1 MGNIPVF
8 QGQQY
13 NFLNDNL
20 SFRMQYTCML
30 DFQVEGLPSLRK
42 NFGKYFACIFLQA
55 SLPLLKNNMYRIRC
69 VQHQYVL
76 TSCVVKTFE
85 RLIVKYT
92 MFYQSM
98 TNVKPVNREALLF
111 QQQLC
116 SLQVV
121 LQLWKQRYTY
131 ICDSEITQRYT

>member
-1 MGNIPVF
+1 MYAIYMHVEFSSRRPTFPQKELQKIFCLHFSSSKFATPVE
-8 QGQQY
+8 QY
-13 NFLNDNL
+13 
-20 SFRMQYTCML
+20 
-30 DFQVEGLPSLRK
+30 
-42 NFGKYFACIFLQA
+42 
-55 SLPLLKNNMYRIRC
+55 
-69 VQHQYVL
+69 VQNKVCTYQYVL
-76 TSCVVKTFE
+76 TYVLCGQQLTFE

-121 LQLWKQRYTY
+121 LQL
-131 ICDSEITQRYT
+131 

>member
-1 MGNIPVF
+1 
-8 QGQQY
+8 
-13 NFLNDNL
+13 
-20 SFRMQYTCML
+20 
-30 DFQVEGLPSLRK
+30 
-42 NFGKYFACIFLQA
+42 
-55 SLPLLKNNMYRIRC
+55 MYRIRC
-69 VQHQYVL
+69 VQYQYVL
-76 TSCVVKTFE
+76 MSYVVKTFE

-92 MFYQSM
+92 MFHQSM